1 MVHRIASET
10 PVRRFARRC
19 DTHHADTR
27 RVLLVC
33 ACTHYLVF
41 KEPKPNLATSP
52 IARSETPPIGLIG
65 RV

>member
-1 MVHRIASET
+1 MVHRITSDT
-10 PVRRFARRC
+10 PRRRFARCC

-41 KEPKPNLATSP
+41 KEP
-52 IARSETPPIGLIG
+52 ETRCCRHRG
-65 RV
+65 